1 MQTIVSAAVPRRW
14 RRTGALL
21 LVLLTVAAPGTAAA
35 DAELDALKREA
46 QELVD
51 RLREELDA
59 VQTERRRLEAER
71 RGIEVPA
78 RAPAAPEAPAAA
90 PAEAAAP
97 TAAEASA
104 ETERKVSVLTEEV
117 ARLKENLA
125 LPEGKEF
132 TSYYGL
138 GPAASK
144 VYQVNRGLSLG
155 GYGEANYSHKVTD
168 TDDNFD
174 SADFLRF
181 VLYTGYKFTDRLL
194 LNAELELEHAT
205 TSSTVTSGNGSFSLE
220 QAYLD
225 YLPWSFLNA
234 RAGLVLVPLG
244 FLNEIHEPT
253 FFHGNNRPE
262 VERLIIP
269 TTWREL
275 GVGVFGSI
283 VEDLAYRTYL
293 TTSLNAE
300 GFNADGIRGGR
311 QQGNRTVAEDGAW
324 SARLDYAPHQL
335 PGLLVGAST
344 FLGNTGQDQSFA
356 GQDVDAFLSLWDVH
370 GQYRYRGLELRSLA
384 AFGSLDDAGT
394 LSVANDSTV
403 PDRFDGWYAEI
414 AYDVMPHLLGD
425 TTTQYLAPFFRYEHY
440 DTQASVAEGFVR
452 DLTKAVDLY
461 TVGMSYKPHP
471 QVVLKFD
478 YRNFEPRR
486 GDHPDDVNFG
496 LGFIF

>member
-1 MQTIVSAAVPRRW
+1 MPPIPPTASSRR
-14 RRTGALL
+14 RRFRIPTLLIALTL
-21 LVLLTVAAPGTAAA
+21 AAPTLARA

-51 RLREELDA
+51 RLRQELDA

-71 RGIEVPA
+71 RRIEPSA
-78 RAPAAPEAPAAA
+78 GAPAASTAPEPAT
-90 PAEAAAP
+90 AEGA
-97 TAAEASA
+97 A
-104 ETERKVSVLTEEV
+104 ETERKVNVLTEEV
-117 ARLKENLA
+117 ARLKENIV
-125 LPEGKEF
+125 LPEDKEF
-132 TSYYGL
+132 KSYYGL

-144 VYQVNRGLSLG
+144 IYQVNRGLSIG

-168 TDDNFD
+168 TEANFD

-181 VLYTGYKFTDRLL
+181 VLYTGYKFTDQLL

-205 TSSTVTSGNGSFSLE
+205 TSSTVTSGSGSFSLE

-225 YLPWSFLNA
+225 YLPWSFFNA

-269 TTWREL
+269 STWREL

-283 VEDLAYRTYL
+283 TEDLAYRTYL
-293 TTSLNAE
+293 TTSLNAA
-300 GFNADGIRGGR
+300 GFNEDAIRGGR
-311 QQGNRTVAEDGAW
+311 QQGNRVRAEDGAW
-324 SARLDYAPHQL
+324 SARLDYTPHQV

-344 FLGNTGQDQSFA
+344 FLGNTGQNETFDGEEA
-356 GQDVDAFLSLWDVH
+356 EAFLSLWDVH
-370 GQYRYRGLELRSLA
+370 GQYRYRGLELRALA
-384 AFGSLDDAGT
+384 AFGSLNDVEA
-394 LSVANDSTV
+394 LSIANETTV
-403 PDRFDGWYAEI
+403 PDRFDGWYAEV
-414 AYDVMPHLLGD
+414 AYDVMPLLVGD
-425 TTTQYLAPFFRYEHY
+425 ATAQYLSPFFRFEHY
-440 DTQASVAEGFVR
+440 DTQASVGQGFVR
-452 DLTKAVDLY
+452 DLTKDVNLY
-461 TVGMSYKPHP
+461 TVGLSYKPHP

-478 YRNFEPRR
+478 YRYFNQRQ
-486 GDHPDDVNFG
+486 GDRPNDVNFG